1 MPKKLI
7 TYIVPCYNEADNI
20 RVFYSEL
27 KKNLNKLNNYRH
39 EIIFIDDGSSDNTL
53 KEILKCAKKD
63 KQVKYLEFSRNF
75 GKEAAVSAGLHAAK
89 GRAAIIL
96 DSDLQHPPRYIKD
109 FIESWEGGAEMVVG
123 IRENRD
129 YTGLTDQLTSFI
141 FYKLVA
147 LIKDTP
153 LILGETD
160 FRLVDRAIINEF
172 NLLSERNRITRGML
186 DWLGFSKKFVNFRAQ
201 ERQFGQTKYSQF
213 RRAKLALSAL
223 ISHSQFP
230 IHAISYLGVFIVF
243 FSGLMGIFILI
254 EKYFL
259 EDPLNLKI
267 SGNASLGTL
276 ILFLMGIVLVT
287 MGVLSQYILK
297 IRDETLNRPLYIVR
311 KKKL

>member
-7 TYIVPCYNEADNI
+7 SYIVPCYNEADNI
-20 RVFYSEL
+20 RVFYFEL

-172 NLLSERNRITRGML
+172 NRLNERNRITRGML

-230 IHAISYLGVFIVF
+230 IHAISYLGVFIVI
-243 FSGLMGIFILI
+243 FSGLLGIFILI

-297 IRDETLNRPLYIVR
+297 IRDETMNRPLYIVR